1 MIKMMP
7 IVHFFQSLSFNQCA
21 IFVPVGLAFLVFIL
35 PGIRKALKI
44 EVDAEMSEGASEAFG
59 AIALFFVFIAA
70 TSLTTL
76 QGFQKDGLKVTETEV
91 AHITNLDR
99 ELVRI
104 GDEKAEAARVELK
117 KYTSEIVTK
126 EWKAMAE
133 GHESPTVDDAF
144 GKLTAAVHK
153 MDDDVKFSEKT
164 LESIHAHME
173 KVSDT
178 RVERIQVSNLRLSFI
193 YWDMLLAFIGIMLA
207 ISFFNVTKVSKR
219 IAMAGKMIAI
229 SFTLVLILQT
239 EGVFVGDIAV
249 KPTHHAKAL
258 EKMKVRTA
266 DTN

>member
-1 MIKMMP
+1 MMP
-7 IVHFFQSLSFNQCA
+7 IVHFFQSLSFNQCT
-21 IFVPVGLAFLVFIL
+21 IIVPAGLAFLVFIL

-44 EVDAEMSEGASEAFG
+44 EVDAEMSDGAVEAFG

-70 TSLTTL
+70 ASLSTL
-76 QGFQKDGLKVTETEV
+76 QGFQKDGQKVTETEV
-91 AHITNLDR
+91 AHIVNLDR

-104 GDEKAEAARVELK
+104 GGDKTEAARVKLQ
-117 KYTSEIVTK
+117 KYMSAIVTD
-126 EWKAMAE
+126 EWKTMAE

-144 GKLTAAVHK
+144 GELTAAVHK
-153 MDDDVKFSEKT
+153 MDGDSKFSEKT
-164 LESIHAHME
+164 LESIHAHIE
-173 KVSDT
+173 KVSDI
-178 RVERIQVSNLRLSFI
+178 REERIQVSNERLSFI
-193 YWDMLLAFIGIMLA
+193 YWDMLMAFIGIMLA

-219 IAMAGKMIAI
+219 ISMAGKMVAL